1 MPLAMPFRNTV
12 IGKVISLHN
21 MKSTTK
27 YCNFQK
33 ISHKRVLR
41 ELNKGKKLT
50 IWMLYTFPCIAGR
63 FKNPFIKCFEI
74 KNYSE
79 LQAFVS
85 DRLIYRHLRQYFRVL
100 LSLKESNIE
109 SILGKYG
116 AERFESFLTMLLYTK
131 KFKHFAENLLIQYYN
146 GNIDIETDSIMRKE
160 IENGK

>member
-1 MPLAMPFRNTV
+1 MPLAMHCKSTV
-12 IGKVISLHN
+12 TEREISLHN

-41 ELNKGKKLT
+41 ELNNGKKLT
-50 IWMLYTFPCIAGR
+50 IWMYYTFPCIVGR
-63 FKNPFIKCFEI
+63 FKNPFTKCFEI

-79 LQAFVS
+79 LHAFVS
-85 DRLIYRHLRQYFRVL
+85 DVLIYRHLRQYFRVL

-116 AERFESFLTMLLYTK
+116 AIRFESFLTMLLYTK
-131 KFKHFAENLLIQYYN
+131 KFKHFAENLLIKYYN
-146 GNIDIETDSIMRKE
+146 GNIDTKTDSIMRKE
-160 IENGK
+160 IDNGK